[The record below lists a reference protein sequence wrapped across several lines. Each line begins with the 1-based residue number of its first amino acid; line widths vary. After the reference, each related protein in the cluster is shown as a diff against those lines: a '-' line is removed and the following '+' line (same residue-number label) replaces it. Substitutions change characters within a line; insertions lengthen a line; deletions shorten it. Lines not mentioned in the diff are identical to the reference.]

1 MEIRENKDIAFK
13 RCDSFWKNSKKTT
26 HCLKY
31 FTRREGN
38 YEMLALFVGGI
49 LESFSL
55 PKSSGLDKW
64 DNESIGR
71 YQIYEFIT

>member
-1 MEIRENKDIAFK
+1 
-13 RCDSFWKNSKKTT
+13 
-26 HCLKY
+26 
-31 FTRREGN
+31 
-38 YEMLALFVGGI
+38 MLALFAGGI

-64 DNESIGR
+64 DSESIGR